1 MKTIFA
7 ILIAVCLVMT
17 PLTALAGKG
26 GGGKGSGG
34 KGGGGQGPSQQ
45 AYEKADD
52 NSQFKREGNA
62 EGSEGQMKA
71 KERHRHEETKG
82 KAKGKEKGNKE
93 RKRSEGTQ
101 TD

>member
-1 MKTIFA
+1 MRTIFA
-7 ILIAVCLVMT
+7 LLVAVCLTMT

-26 GGGKGSGG
+26 GGGKG
-34 KGGGGQGPSQQ
+34 GGGQGPSQK

-52 NSQFKREGNA
+52 NAQFKRAGDA
-62 EGSEGQMKA
+62 KGSEGQVQS

-82 KAKGKEKGNKE
+82 KAKGKDKGEKE